1 MTHTTSPFPSVVIS
15 NDFNHAYTYISGS
28 IGVWEQVACA
38 CSSFGFPPVPC
49 LPTAIYFFYFF
60 FLKKRYVVYKNG
72 EHCRVV
78 GQAPT
83 RI

>member
-49 LPTAIYFFYFF
+49 LPTAIYFFFF
-60 FLKKRYVVYKNG
+60 FLKKKG
-72 EHCRVV
+72 
-78 GQAPT
+78 T
-83 RI
+83 